1 VPVQLENKKAE
12 SIIIKMVVVVI
23 FIVDYKL
30 SEY

>member
-1 VPVQLENKKAE
+1 VPEQLENKKAE